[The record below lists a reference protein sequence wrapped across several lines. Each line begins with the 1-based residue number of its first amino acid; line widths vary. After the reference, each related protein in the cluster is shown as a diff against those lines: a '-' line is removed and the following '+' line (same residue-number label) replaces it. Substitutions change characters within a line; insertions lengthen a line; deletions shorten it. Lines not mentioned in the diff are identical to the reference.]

1 MKIKFLSAAIAA
13 SLALPL
19 SAATL
24 VTSFEEADYSSSEN
38 NAEFLE
44 VSGDATSEVS
54 TEQATDGNQS
64 IKASF
69 DAAFKPMVVW
79 NWGSWNWG
87 AEDVMSVDVVNPNDT
102 DVTFAIKLIDSDIL
116 PDWVDESQT
125 SLDYFTVS
133 ANTTQTFSFNLNGG
147 NEFQTHGENFSKDK
161 VIGVQFMLSENDPQV
176 LYFDNIM
183 VDGETVTPP
192 PSDGAVNTQT
202 APVATLAQIED
213 FETIPDYLRPDG
225 GVNVSTT
232 TEIVTKGAA
241 AMAAEFTA
249 GWNGLVFAGTWS
261 WAELGE
267 HTAVAVDVS
276 NTSDSNIWLYS
287 RIEDVNS
294 QGETATRGVL
304 VKAGESKTI
313 YTSLNDNPSLLTQD
327 ERVSALGL
335 RDIPADPMSAQNGWG
350 DFVALDKSQITA
362 IRYFI
367 GELAS
372 GETSQTL
379 VFDNM
384 RVIKDL
390 NHESAYAEMA
400 DAMGQ
405 NNLVTYAGKVASKE
419 ELAKL
424 SDPEMTVL
432 GELTNRNMYGGNPDS
447 SPATDCVL
455 ATPASFNACKDAD
468 GNWQLVD
475 PAGNAFFST
484 GVDNIRLQDTY
495 TMTGVS
501 SDAESESALRQSMF
515 TEIPSDYVNEN
526 YGPVHSGPVS
536 QGQAVSFYANN
547 LITRHASED
556 VWRDITV
563 KRMKDWG
570 FNTLGNWTDPAL
582 YANGSVPYVANGWS
596 TSGADRLPVKQ
607 IGSGYWGPLP
617 DPWDANFATNAA
629 TMAAEIKAQVEGNEE
644 YLVGIFVDNEMSWG
658 NVTDVEGSRY
668 AQTLA
673 VFNTDGTD
681 ATTSPAKNSF
691 IWFLENQRYTGGIAD
706 LNAAWGTDYASW
718 DAMRPAQELAYVAG
732 MEADMQFLAWQFA
745 FQYFNTVNTAL
756 KAELP
761 NHLYLGS
768 RFADWGRTPDVVS
781 AAAAVVDVMSYN
793 IYKDSI
799 AAADWDADALSQIEA
814 IDKPVIIGEFHF
826 GALDSGSFAEGVVN
840 ATSQQDRADKMVSF
854 YESVNA
860 HKNFVGAHWFQ
871 YIDSPLTG
879 RAWDGENYNVGFVSN
894 TDTPYTLM
902 TDAAREFNCGMYGT
916 DCSSLSNATE
926 AASRAG
932 ELYTGT
938 NIGVSHSGP
947 EAPDPGEPVDPPI
960 DPPTPPTGGVTGGGG
975 SAGWLSLLGLAG
987 VFLLR
992 RRKV

>member
-1 MKIKFLSAAIAA
+1 MKIKLLTAAIAA

-19 SAATL
+19 SAASL

-44 VSGDATSEVS
+44 VSGDATSELS
-54 TEQATDGNQS
+54 TEQATDGAQS
-64 IKASF
+64 VKASF
-69 DAAFKPMVVW
+69 DAAFKPVIVW
-79 NWGSWNWG
+79 NWGNWNWG
-87 AEDVMSVDVVNPNDT
+87 SEDVMTVDVVNPNDT
-102 DVTFAIKLIDSDIL
+102 DVTFAIKLIDNDIQA
-116 PDWVDESQT
+116 DWEDDSQT
-125 SLDYFTVS
+125 SLDYFTAP
-133 ANTTQTFSFNLNGG
+133 ANSTQSYSFNLNGG
-147 NEFQTHGENFSKDK
+147 NEFQEHGANFDKDK
-161 VIGVQFMLSENDPQV
+161 VLGVQFMLSNNESKV
-176 LYFDNIM
+176 LYFDNVM
-183 VDGETVTPP
+183 VDGEAVTPP
-192 PSDGAVNTQT
+192 PGEGAVNTHT
-202 APVATLAQIED
+202 APVATLEQIAD
-213 FETIPDYLRPDG
+213 FETIPDYLTPDG

-249 GWNGLVFAGTWS
+249 GWNGLVFAGTWN

-276 NTSDSNIWLYS
+276 NISDADIWLYS

-294 QGETATRGVL
+294 QGETATRGTR

-313 YTSLNDNPSLLTQD
+313 FTSLNDNPSLLTQE
-327 ERVSALGL
+327 ERVTALGL

-384 RVIKDL
+384 RIIKDL
-390 NHESAYAEMA
+390 NHASAYAEMS
-400 DAMGQ
+400 DPMGQ
-405 NNLVTYAGKVASKE
+405 NNLVTYTGKVANKE

-424 SDPEMTVL
+424 SAPELAAL
-432 GELTNRNMYGGNPDS
+432 GELTNRNQYGGNTNV
-447 SPATDCVL
+447 SPSVDCVL
-455 ATPASFNACKDAD
+455 ATPASFNACKDD
-468 GNWQLVD
+468 SGNWQLVD
-475 PAGNAFFST
+475 PDGNAFFST
-484 GVDNIRLQDTY
+484 GVDNIRLADTY
-495 TMTGVS
+495 TLTGVS
-501 SDAESESALRQSMF
+501 NETPSELRQSMF

-526 YGPVHSGPVS
+526 YGPVHSGPVTT
-536 QGQAVSFYANN
+536 GQAVSYYGNN
-547 LITRHASED
+547 LVTRHAGED

-570 FNTLGNWTDPAL
+570 FNTLGNWTDPAF
-582 YANGSVPYVANGWS
+582 YDNGSVPYVANGWS

-607 IGSGYWGPLP
+607 IGDGYWGPLP

-629 TMAAEIKAQVEGNEE
+629 TMAAEIKAQVAGNEG
-644 YLVGIFVDNEMSWG
+644 YLLGIFVDNEMSWG
-658 NVTDVEGSRY
+658 NVNAEVESSRY
-668 AQTLA
+668 EQTLA

-681 ATTSPAKNSF
+681 AGTSPAKNSF
-691 IWFLENQRYTGGIAD
+691 IYFLSNDRYPDGIAD
-706 LNAAWGTDYASW
+706 LNAVWGTSYASW
-718 DAMRPAQELAYVAG
+718 DAMRPAEELVYNSAMA
-732 MEADMQFLAWQFA
+732 ADLQYLSWQFA
-745 FQYFNTVNTAL
+745 FQYFNTVKTAL

-781 AAAAVVDVMSYN
+781 AASAVVDVMSYN

-799 AAADWDADALSQIEA
+799 SATDWDADALSQIEA

-840 ATSQQDRADKMVSF
+840 ANSQQDRADKMVNF
-854 YESVNA
+854 FESVNA

-879 RAWDGENYNVGFVSN
+879 RAWDGENYNVGFVST

-902 TDAAREFNCGMYGT
+902 TDAVREFNCGMYGD
-916 DCSSLSNATE
+916 DCSSLGNAAE

-932 ELYTGT
+932 ALYTGT

-947 EAPDPGEPVDPPI
+947 DAPEPGEPVDPPI
-960 DPPTPPTGGVTGGGG
+960 DPPTPPSDVTGGGG
-975 SAGWLSLLGLAG
+975 SAGWLSLLGLMG
-987 VFLLR
+987 VLVLR